1 MDDDRRPLDG
11 EAVPQGPPAAD
22 GPPMEPPADG
32 QAAAASPDA
41 PEPAAPAEPW
51 PTAPPPTAPPTEPW
65 ASAPPPPPAPPIV
78 DWGEP
83 PPEQT
88 GPWQFTAPP
97 GWSGLDVMSVF
108 GRTIDTFLDH
118 WRTLVVIMLP
128 SAVLSLVYFALTPQ
142 VFTQRTGVPPTAFL
156 GLLLLPVGF
165 WTTTAIAM
173 AADDARGGRR
183 VSVGNVAGPAVWRSL
198 VMLLSAIVVVLCVF
212 GLVVVPIIAI
222 SIIAAV
228 VGGGAVVGVLALIG
242 FLAVFTA
249 VIYVVFRWAL
259 GSMAIALDGAGPVSG
274 LNRSWRI
281 TKGNLWRLGVLLI
294 GIGILGLP
302 WSIAGTLFTLGGYV
316 LVGVIISLVGA
327 LLFGPLSSI
336 VLSLAYGD
344 ITGRPR
350 ADVAAVSAAAPPAYP
365 ETGYAADTA
374 FVAGTGAPPA
384 VDATSQA
391 WPAEPTAPVAGAGS
405 WPPGDHAAAVPAAAV
420 PAAAPSA
427 APALARAPRSAR
439 RAYVL
444 GVLVLGVLLA
454 IPAFVVAL
462 PQLGNLGT
470 LGVASIPAEDRGKI
484 LAGTQRNPASPCKP
498 EAVDTLFST
507 DATIYVG
514 GYFNRAILPGQ
525 SARLHVLID
534 DDEIVATDLK
544 ATSQMVACYYEQ
556 DPLTGLLPGEYHL
569 IVDDNAGVL
578 AEGRFTIR

>member
-1 MDDDRRPLDG
+1 MEDGRRPLDAEVAPDG
-11 EAVPQGPPAAD
+11 TPAAD
-22 GPPMEPPADG
+22 G
-32 QAAAASPDA
+32 
-41 PEPAAPAEPW
+41 
-51 PTAPPPTAPPTEPW
+51 
-65 ASAPPPPPAPPIV
+65 PPPPAPPIV

-83 PPEQT
+83 PPDQT
-88 GPWQFTAPP
+88 GPWPFTAPP

-108 GRTIDTFLDH
+108 GRTIDTFLGH
-118 WRTLVVIMLP
+118 WGTFVVLMLP
-128 SAVLSLVYFALTPQ
+128 SAVLSLIYFALTPQ
-142 VFTQRTGVPPTAFL
+142 VFTDRSTVQPTAFL

-165 WTTTAIAM
+165 WTTTSVAM
-173 AADDARGGRR
+173 AADDARGGRP

-198 VMLLSAIVVVLCVF
+198 VMLLSAIVVVLSVF
-212 GLVVVPIIAI
+212 LLVVLPLIVI
-222 SIIAAV
+222 SIIAAAAR
-228 VGGGAVVGVLALIG
+228 GGALVGVLALIG
-242 FLAVFTA
+242 FLAIFTI
-249 VIYVVFRWAL
+249 VIYVVFRWSL

-302 WSIAGTLFTLGGYV
+302 WSIAGTLFTLGGY
-316 LVGVIISLVGA
+316 LPVGVVISLVGA

-350 ADVAAVSAAAPPAYP
+350 ADVAAVAQPTPPAYPGTAYPADSAFVGGTDAAPAVDTTAQAWSDEPATPAPAADAAAWAASADQAAAAPAAPPA
-365 ETGYAADTA
+365 
-374 FVAGTGAPPA
+374 
-384 VDATSQA
+384 
-391 WPAEPTAPVAGAGS
+391 APV
-405 WPPGDHAAAVPAAAV
+405 P
-420 PAAAPSA
+420 
-427 APALARAPRSAR
+427 APRPAR

-444 GVLVLGVLLA
+444 GVLALGVVLA

-470 LGVASIPAEDRGKI
+470 LGLAGVPVEDRGKI
-484 LAGTQRNPASPCKP
+484 LAGTERNPVSPCKP
-498 EAVDTLFST
+498 EAVDTTFST

-514 GYFNRAILPGQ
+514 GYFTRAILPGQ

-534 DDEIVATDLK
+534 DDEILATDLR
-544 ATSQMVACYYEQ
+544 ATGQMVACYYEQ

-569 IVDDNAGVL
+569 IVDDSAGVL

>member
-1 MDDDRRPLDG
+1 MEDDRRPLD
-11 EAVPQGPPAAD
+11 ADAAPAGPPAAD
-22 GPPMEPPADG
+22 GPPVEPPVDD
-32 QAAAASPDA
+32 QAAALSPA
-41 PEPAAPAEPW
+41 
-51 PTAPPPTAPPTEPW
+51 APPTEPW
-65 ASAPPPPPAPPIV
+65 PAAPPAAPPAPPIV

-83 PPEQT
+83 PPDQT
-88 GPWQFTAPP
+88 GPWQFTVPP

-108 GRTIDTFLDH
+108 GRTIDTFLGH
-118 WRTLVVIMLP
+118 WRTFVVVMLP
-128 SAVLSLVYFALTPQ
+128 SAVLSLIYFALTPQ
-142 VFTQRTGVPPTAFL
+142 VFTGRTTVQPTAFL

-173 AADDARGGRR
+173 AADDARAGRL

-198 VMLLSAIVVVLCVF
+198 VMLLSAIVVVLCLV
-212 GLVVVPIIAI
+212 GLVVVPLILI
-222 SIIAAV
+222 SIIAAAA
-228 VGGGAVVGVLALIG
+228 GGGALVAVLALIG
-242 FLAVFTA
+242 FLAVFSI
-249 VIYVVFRWAL
+249 VLYVVFRWSL
-259 GSMAIALDGAGPVSG
+259 GSMAIALDGAGPVNG

-316 LVGVIISLVGA
+316 PVGVVISLVGA

-350 ADVAAVSAAAPPAYP
+350 ADVAAVAEAAPPAAYP
-365 ETGYAADTA
+365 ADTA
-374 FVAGTGAPPA
+374 FVAGADVAPA
-384 VDATSQA
+384 AEATEQA
-391 WPAEPTAPVAGAGS
+391 WSAESAAPVAGPGS
-405 WPPGDHAAAVPAAAV
+405 WPPVDQAPAAPAAA
-420 PAAAPSA
+420 A
-427 APALARAPRSAR
+427 APAPAPRSGR

-444 GVLVLGVLLA
+444 GVLVLGVVLA
-454 IPAFVVAL
+454 IPACVVAL

-470 LGVASIPAEDRGKI
+470 LGVASVPAEDRGKI
-484 LAGTQRNPASPCKP
+484 LAGTERNPASPCKP
-498 EAVDTLFST
+498 EAVDTLFT
-507 DATIYVG
+507 TETTIYVG

-534 DDEIVATDLK
+534 DDEVVATDLR

-556 DPLTGLLPGEYHL
+556 DPLTGLIPGDYHL